1 MHISAPLSAEACLAR
16 LMEGNR
22 RFQQSEQETGDISFG
37 LRRRLAAEGQAPYA
51 IIITCS
57 DSRVPPEYIF
67 SAGLGDL
74 FVIRV
79 AGNVMDSH
87 QLGSVEYAAEHLMC
101 RLVLVLGHTGCGA
114 VEAALTG
121 DPEGY
126 IKFIT
131 DEVKAAVGG
140 ETDRRLACEKNV
152 RRSIKS
158 MEQSACIQ
166 HLERDDGLKIVGG
179 IYDLATGA
187 VTLLE

>member
-1 MHISAPLSAEACLAR
+1 MHVLETLSAEAALAR

-22 RFQQSEQETGDISFG
+22 QFQQSEQETGDISFA
-37 LRRRLAAEGQAPYA
+37 LRRRLADHGQAPYA
-51 IIITCS
+51 IVITCS
-57 DSRVPPEYIF
+57 DARVPPEYIF
-67 SAGLGDL
+67 SAALGDL

-79 AGNVMDSH
+79 AGNVMDDH
-87 QLGSVEYAAEHLMC
+87 QLGSVEYAAEHLQC

-131 DEVKAAVGG
+131 DEVRAAVGD
-140 ETDRRLACEKNV
+140 ETDRRAACEKNV

-158 MEQSACIQ
+158 MEQSASIQ
-166 HLERDDGLKIVGG
+166 QLEQHDGLRIVGG
-179 IYDLATGA
+179 IYDLVTGG
-187 VTLLE
+187 VSLLD